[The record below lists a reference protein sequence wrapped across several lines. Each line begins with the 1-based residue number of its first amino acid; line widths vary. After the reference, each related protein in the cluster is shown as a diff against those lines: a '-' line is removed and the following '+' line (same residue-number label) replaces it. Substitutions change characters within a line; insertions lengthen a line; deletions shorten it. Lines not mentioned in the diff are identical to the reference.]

1 MTREKFIERFIGEG
15 WEIKKDDR
23 YIYTDVCTLSKKG
36 HTMLQ
41 CHEEEFMS
49 ISSDNEIWVKIP
61 YNIITDIFFV
71 EGVFIEFGYGCVS
84 L

>member
-1 MTREKFIERFIGEG
+1 MTREKFIEKFIDST

-23 YIYTDVCTLSKKG
+23 YFYTDVRTISKKG
-36 HTMLQ
+36 HPTLQ

-49 ISSDNEIWVKIP
+49 ISSDGEIWVRIP